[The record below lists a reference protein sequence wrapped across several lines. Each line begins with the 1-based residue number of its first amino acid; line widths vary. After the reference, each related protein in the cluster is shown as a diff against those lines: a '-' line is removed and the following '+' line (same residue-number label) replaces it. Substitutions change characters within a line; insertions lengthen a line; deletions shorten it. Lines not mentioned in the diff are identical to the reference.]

1 MKRYLLDTGMMGD
14 FINHRTRL
22 RYPLEAA
29 PVFTSIPNGYN
40 THKGKFMRR
49 KRGQGISRGT
59 ETQALFQPGP
69 PRVLGVASADKV
81 SIPAGPAM
89 RKWKGKR
96 KGKGPGKDAVISPD
110 SITIQS
116 AQGIPDESQVHEAA
130 RALPS
135 KDRKTLKKLL
145 NLVAKHLGSRK
156 AARLWLIT
164 PFSKLSTT
172 PLDAV
177 QKGDAK
183 LLLKVLESQWGRSP
197 IYT

>member
-1 MKRYLLDTGMMGD
+1 
-14 FINHRTRL
+14 
-22 RYPLEAA
+22 
-29 PVFTSIPNGYN
+29 
-40 THKGKFMRR
+40 MRR
-49 KRGQGISRGT
+49 KRGQGVSRGT
-59 ETQALFQPGP
+59 EAQAPFQPGL
-69 PRVLGVASADKV
+69 PRVLSVASAEKV

-96 KGKGPGKDAVISPD
+96 KGKGSGKDAVISPD
-110 SITIQS
+110 STIQS
-116 AQGIPDESQVHEAA
+116 VQGIPDESQVDEAA

-145 NLVAKHLGSRK
+145 NLVAKHLGSRE

-164 PFSKLSTT
+164 PFSQLSTT
-172 PLDAV
+172 PLDAI